1 MLLREGFENGAV
13 RLIDRLESHDDDRAL
28 LLLHRR

>member
-1 MLLREGFENGAV
+1 MGFERGAR
-13 RLIDRLESHDDDRAL
+13 RLIDELESINDDRAL